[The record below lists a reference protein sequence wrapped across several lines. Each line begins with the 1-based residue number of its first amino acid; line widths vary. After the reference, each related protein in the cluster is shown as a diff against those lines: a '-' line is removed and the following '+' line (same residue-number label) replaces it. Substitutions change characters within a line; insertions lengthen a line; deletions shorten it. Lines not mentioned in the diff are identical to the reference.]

1 MSKLPI
7 LSKYLFII
15 LIFLI
20 TISCVFEPSKKSMT
34 SNISN
39 NPNDDYSSS
48 WSPDS
53 KKIVFVSNRNGNPEI
68 YSMTSDRSNQT
79 RITNNSSS
87 NYYYPFLS
95 TDGEKI
101 VFYSTRDG
109 NREIYIMNSDGSNQ
123 TNISNNPSFDIAPSW
138 SPDGK
143 KITFTSS
150 RNGNWEIYSIKLN

>member
-7 LSKYLFII
+7 LSKYLFIM

-53 KKIVFVSNRNGNPEI
+53 KKIAFVSN
-68 YSMTSDRSNQT
+68 
-79 RITNNSSS
+79 
-87 NYYYPFLS
+87 
-95 TDGEKI
+95 
-101 VFYSTRDG
+101 RDG

-123 TNISNNPSFDIAPSW
+123 TKISNN
-138 SPDGK
+138 
-143 KITFTSS
+143 TS
-150 RNGNWEIYSIKLN
+150 

>member
-7 LSKYLFII
+7 LSKYLFIM

-20 TISCVFEPSKKSMT
+20 TISCVFET
-34 SNISN
+34 SCDESAAAL
-39 NPNDDYSSS
+39 
-48 WSPDS
+48 
-53 KKIVFVSNRNGNPEI
+53 VSNRNGNPEI
-68 YSMTSDRSNQT
+68 YSMNSDGSNQT

>member
-1 MSKLPI
+1 M
-7 LSKYLFII
+7 
-15 LIFLI
+15 
-20 TISCVFEPSKKSMT
+20 
-34 SNISN
+34 N
-39 NPNDDYSSS
+39 
-48 WSPDS
+48 
-53 KKIVFVSNRNGNPEI
+53 
-68 YSMTSDRSNQT
+68 SDGSNQT

-87 NYYYPFLS
+87 DYFPS
-95 TDGEKI
+95 WSPDGKKI